1 MDGKYYYDPSTY
13 DPAIHAIK
21 DIWGI
26 PAQYFGVAFLCT
38 LFLGIFLILNWES
51 IKLKWHMFKFNRRRK
66 KMFKNGKS
74 IIKSFIIEVNG
85 KDMSQ
90 PKFKR
95 LTEDVNAIM
104 QGKLIKDIGNTG
116 KVLDANN
123 VLGITNIEGIASQF
137 FVIWYREV

>member
-1 MDGKYYYDPSTY
+1 MEGKYYYDPNTY
-13 DPAIHAIK
+13 GPAIK

-51 IKLKWHMFKFNRRRK
+51 IKLKWYMIKFSRRRRK
-66 KMFKNGKS
+66 MSKNGKG

-90 PKFKR
+90 PKFKS
-95 LTEDVNAIM
+95 LTKDINSIM
-104 QGKLIKDIGNTG
+104 QGKLIKGIGNAG

-123 VLGITNIEGIASQF
+123 VVGITNIEGVASQF